1 MKLSIVSTLYRSS
14 PYVKKFY
21 DRIVNQ
27 ANKITDDFEIIFVD
41 DGSPDN
47 SLEIALDLHAMDK
60 RVKVIELS
68 RNFGHHKAIMTGLA
82 HATGDYIFL
91 IDIDLEE
98 DPELLGTFW
107 RKMNKNPDIDVVYG
121 IQQYRKGNLFEQWSG
136 GLFWKLL
143 NFFSEIEIPSNQVTA
158 RLMTQ
163 RYIQALK
170 HYHEY
175 EVFTGGIMYLCGFH
189 QVPCVITK
197 KAHSK
202 STYTL
207 RRKLNLLI
215 NAVSSLSSKP
225 LIYIFNIGVTITFFS
240 SLYIIKLLID
250 KVFFGISI
258 DGWASIV
265 ISIWFFGGLI
275 ILFLGI
281 IGIYLSKI
289 FNETKN
295 RPRTVIRHLYSHSE
309 KEGDENEKN
318 LP

>member
-1 MKLSIVSTLYRSS
+1 MKLSIVSTLYKSS
-14 PYVKKFY
+14 PYIEEFY
-21 DRIVNQ
+21 RRIVDQ
-27 ANKITDDFEIIFVD
+27 AKKITENFEIIFVD
-41 DGSPDN
+41 DGSPDT
-47 SLEIALDLHAMDK
+47 SLEIALNIHSQDK
-60 RVKVIELS
+60 RIEVIELS
-68 RNFGHHKAIMTGLA
+68 RNFGHHKAIMAGLA
-82 HATGDYIFL
+82 HATGDYVFL

-98 DPELLGTFW
+98 DPELLSTFW
-107 RKMNKNPDIDVVYG
+107 EKINEKPNIDVVYG

-163 RYIQALK
+163 RYIEALVLYRE
-170 HYHEY
+170 H
-175 EVFTGGIMYLCGFH
+175 EVFTGGVMYLCGFH

-197 KAHSK
+197 KSHSK

-275 ILFLGI
+275 ILFLGV

-295 RPRTVIRHLYSHSE
+295 RPRTVIKRLYSHSE
-309 KEGDENEKN
+309 KKEE
-318 LP
+318 